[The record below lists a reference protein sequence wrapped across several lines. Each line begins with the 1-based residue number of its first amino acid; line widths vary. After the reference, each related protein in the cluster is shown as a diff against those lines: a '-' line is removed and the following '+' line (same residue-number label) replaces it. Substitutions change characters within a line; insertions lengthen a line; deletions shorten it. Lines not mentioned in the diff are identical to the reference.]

1 MNLKTLITA
10 ASSVLISHQ
19 ALAHPGHD
27 HSFWASDA
35 VHAITFASIVGVA
48 AVALYSF
55 KKSRAAAHAK
65 KHSSK

>member
-1 MNLKTLITA
+1 MNVKTLITA
-10 ASSVLISHQ
+10 ATTAMISHQ

-48 AVALYSF
+48 AVALYSV
-55 KKSRAAAHAK
+55 KKSRAVANAK
-65 KHSSK
+65 KSSSK